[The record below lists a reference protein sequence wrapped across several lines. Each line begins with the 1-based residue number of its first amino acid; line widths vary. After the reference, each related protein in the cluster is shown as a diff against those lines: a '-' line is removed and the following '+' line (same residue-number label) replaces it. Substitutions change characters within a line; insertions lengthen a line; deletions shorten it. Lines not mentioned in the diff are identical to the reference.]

1 VNELKRV
8 SYAGCVTL
16 FKTRQ
21 SHAARFSFMP
31 VVLKSLGLKPIEAQN
46 ARSRSA
52 RSIHGF
58 PSDRGSMV
66 LIMGLL

>member
-31 VVLKSLGLKPIEAQN
+31 EVTGLKTHRGPKRKEQIGAC
-46 ARSRSA
+46 
-52 RSIHGF
+52 SIHGF